1 MQATPK
7 GPGESHEN
15 LNILLNLPPPDRAV
29 MMQSPPPSEA
39 PNDETFE
46 EDAPCKEG
54 PIDFMPET
62 VSSEGKIIFKPK
74 YFKAPT
80 IIIES
85 YE

>member
-1 MQATPK
+1 MQAAPK
-7 GPGESHEN
+7 APGESHEN
-15 LNILLNLPPPDRAV
+15 SNILLNLPPPDRAV
-29 MMQSPPPSEA
+29 LMQSPPPSEA
-39 PNDETFE
+39 PSDDIV

-54 PIDFMPET
+54 PIDFMRET
-62 VSSEGKIIFKPK
+62 ISGEGKIIFKPK